1 MKKVFEKI
9 GLFFSTSNEINEN
22 VVMGVIVL
30 AYIMIAL
37 PLLKVDTGQLIAWQV
52 FDASFF
58 GIALGKS
65 VNANKSLKL

>member
-1 MKKVFEKI
+1 MKQIFLKI
-9 GLFFSTSNEINEN
+9 GEFFSTSNTINEN

-37 PLLKVDTGQLIAWQV
+37 PLLKADNAQLWSWMA

-58 GIALGKS
+58 GFGLGKP
-65 VNANKSLKL
+65 VNANKGL